1 MENPKIPSFFA
12 ENISYFNKVLD
23 QAFAWFLGNFGTFLF
38 ILFIGL
44 ITILVA
50 RNVNL
55 LMESYFKKASV
66 RLHMDITAFQMFR
79 HIMVA
84 VIYFVGIIVVIFS
97 IPSLSSISVALFTG
111 AGVVGIVIG
120 LAAQSTLSN
129 ISTSL
134 KISTPHFLTIH
145 LPQTLHY

>member
-1 MENPKIPSFFA
+1 MHNMETQKISSFFA
-12 ENISYFNKVLD
+12 ENMSYFNKGLEK
-23 QAFAWFLGNFGTFLF
+23 AFAWFLGNFGTFLF

-55 LMESYFKKASV
+55 LMETGFKKASV
-66 RLHMDITAFQMFR
+66 RLRMDLTAFQMFR

-84 VIYFVGIIVVIFS
+84 VIYFVGIVVVIFS
-97 IPSLSSISVALFTG
+97 IPSLSTVSVALFTG

-120 LAAQSTLSN
+120 LAAQSTLRNS
-129 ISTSL
+129 
-134 KISTPHFLTIH
+134 
-145 LPQTLHY
+145 